1 VGKRTETIPIHNPP
15 AHDRNDPRDNV
26 IITVETVRGERLV
39 TAIRLVARGK

>member
-1 VGKRTETIPIHNPP
+1 VGKRTETFRIQNPR
-15 AHDRNDPRDNV
+15 ALDRYDPGDTV